1 MIATIQDI
9 IILKEVKMI
18 LSLLLEKYL
27 KKNM

>member
-9 IILKEVKMI
+9 IILKEVKMV

>member
-1 MIATIQDI
+1 MIATIHDI
-9 IILKEVKMI
+9 IILKEVKMV

>member
-9 IILKEVKMI
+9 IILKEVKVV